1 MKTLIG
7 MSGGVDSAVTAALI
21 TRNNDAAGITL
32 KLYDGD
38 NSELIAKFDRE
49 ASDAA
54 DVCKKLGISH
64 NVLDLKSEFY
74 DFVIKH
80 FIDEYIA
87 GRTPNPC
94 IQCNIHIKFGA
105 MLDFAQK
112 NGFDSIATGHYARV
126 EKSGDRYLL
135 KKALD
140 NTKDQSYVLYGLT
153 QNELSKTV
161 LPLGDYTKAKAR
173 EIAEEMKLCVA
184 RKSDS
189 QDICFVPDSD
199 YAAFIAQSTGINFAA
214 GDYLDLSGN
223 VLGRHKGVIHYT
235 IGQRKG
241 LGIALGK
248 HAFVLNKNADTNEVV
263 LGDEEHLFYK
273 TVEVSGVNIIAA
285 ENLDG
290 VRAAAKLRYRHIE
303 QPCKIFQTDK
313 NTVILEFDT
322 PQRAP
327 SPGQAAVFYDGDVV
341 LGGGVIVKGIK

>member
-1 MKTLIG
+1 
-7 MSGGVDSAVTAALI
+7 MSGGVDSAVTAALVCKDG
-21 TRNNDAAGITL
+21 DAAGITL

-38 NSELIAKFDRE
+38 NPELIAKFDRE

-54 DVCKKLGISH
+54 DVCKKLGITHS
-64 NVLDLKSEFY
+64 VFDLKGEFY

-80 FIDEYIA
+80 FIDEYCA

-105 MLDFAQK
+105 MLDYAKQ
-112 NGFDSIATGHYARV
+112 NGFDKIATGHYARV
-126 EKSGDRYLL
+126 EKCGDRYLL

-140 NTKDQSYVLYGLT
+140 ATKDQSYVLYGLT

-161 LPLGDYTKAKAR
+161 LPLGDYTKAQAR
-173 EIAEEMKLCVA
+173 EIAEEIKLCVA

-189 QDICFVPDSD
+189 QDICFVPDGD
-199 YAAFIAQSTGINFAA
+199 YAAFIERNTGINFAA
-214 GDYLDLSGN
+214 GDYLDLDGKI
-223 VLGRHKGVIHYT
+223 LGKHKGVIHYT

-248 HAFVLNKNADTNEVV
+248 HAFVLDKNADTNQIV

-273 TVEVSGVNIIAA
+273 KVEVNGVNITAGDSLEGVKAA
-285 ENLDG
+285 G
-290 VRAAAKLRYRHIE
+290 KLRYRHQE
-303 QPCKIFQTDK
+303 QPCVIHQTGKDS
-313 NTVILEFDT
+313 VILEFDT

-327 SPGQAAVFYDGDVV
+327 SPGQAAVFYDGDIV

>member
-7 MSGGVDSAVTAALI
+7 MSGGVDSAVTAALVSKSE
-21 TRNNDAAGITL
+21 NAAGITL

-38 NSELIAKFDRE
+38 NPELIQKFDRE
-49 ASDAA
+49 AQDAA
-54 DVCKKLGISH
+54 DVCKKLNIDH
-64 NVLDLKSEFY
+64 TVLDLKTDFY
-74 DFVIKH
+74 NYVIKH

-105 MLDFAQK
+105 MLQYAQQ

-126 EKSGDRYLL
+126 EKQGDKYLL

-140 NTKDQSYVLYGLT
+140 STKDQSYVLYGLT
-153 QNELSKTV
+153 QEQLSKTV
-161 LPLGDYTKAKAR
+161 LPLGDYTKAQAR
-173 EIAEEMKLCVA
+173 EIAEDMKLCVA

-189 QDICFVPDSD
+189 QDICFVPDGD
-199 YAAFIAQSTGINFAA
+199 YAAFIERSSGVNFKS
-214 GDYLDLSGN
+214 GNYLDLSGN
-223 VLGRHKGVIHYT
+223 ILGKHKGIIHYT

-248 HAFVLNKNADTNEVV
+248 HAFVLNKNANTNEVI
-263 LGDEEHLFYK
+263 LGDEEHLFYRQ
-273 TVEVSGVNIIAA
+273 VEVSGVNIIAA
-285 ENLDG
+285 DNLDG
-290 VRAAAKLRYRHIE
+290 ICAAGKLRYRHQE
-303 QPCKIFQTDK
+303 QPCKIHQTAK

-341 LGGGVIVKGIK
+341 LGGGIIVKGIK